1 MNPIK
6 TLLVVTLAGLAA
18 FAAGNAFA
26 VQGTVTISGTASY
39 QDYNSSDC
47 AIVKTH
53 KIDQALIL
61 RMLAEATGDASI
73 TNQPT
78 RLIYDPDA
86 IDTAWSGSDQYD
98 GTRYGVF
105 YYSNSVAGLKKLSG
119 TQYWEDGFWFL
130 GIWIVTDYG
139 YNYYSYME
147 LDTYTGGG
155 WGFSSPLGFAHPYY
169 AEYSQMAKEGTTSAS
184 LIGHATLY
192 IHSGRNYYNLPSH
205 HYYAN
210 NCYGYYNTRAI
221 AIHGLINLKGVD
233 YGPTVSQSFT
243 LQGTGDGVWYE
254 PDMGGHFP
262 LVISKGSV
270 KFQGTG
276 PD

>member
-1 MNPIK
+1 MNSTK
-6 TLLVVTLAGLAA
+6 KLLVVIMAGIVA
-18 FAAGNAFA
+18 FAAHLASA

-39 QDYNSSDC
+39 QDYNPSDC

-61 RMLAEATGDASI
+61 QMLAEATGDASI

-86 IDTAWSGSDQYD
+86 VDTAWSISDQYD

-119 TQYWEDGFWFL
+119 AQYWEDGFWFL
-130 GIWIVTDYG
+130 GIWIVTGSG

-147 LDTYTGGG
+147 LDSYTGH
-155 WGFSSPLGFAHPYY
+155 GFGFHSPLGFANPYY
-169 AEYSQMAKEGTTSAS
+169 TEHNQMAKEGKTSVMLA
-184 LIGHATLY
+184 GHATLY
-192 IHSGRNYYNLPSH
+192 VHSGRYYYNLPTH

-210 NCYGYYNTRAI
+210 NYSSYYNTRAI
-221 AIHGLINLKGVD
+221 AIHGLIALKGD
-233 YGPTVSQSFT
+233 DKGSIISQSFT

-254 PDMGGHFP
+254 PDKGHFP

-270 KFQGTG
+270 KFQGSG